1 MINDLQNIF
10 LNTLQLNKSKYKR
23 YFHKS
28 IDMNDKMI
36 GIIGPR
42 GAGKTT
48 FLLQYLKELP
58 LSFEKKLYFS
68 ADHVEVANYSL
79 YEIAEEFAKIGG
91 EILVID
97 EIHKYQNF
105 EKELKSIYDT
115 FNLKVIF
122 SGSSALQLENSKA
135 DLSRRAVLY
144 RVNGLSFREFCEL
157 ESGINFQ
164 NYTLEEILSNHI
176 DISIEIN
183 EKIKPYEYWTN
194 YLKNGFYPFYKENIN
209 SYNLKLSETI
219 NLVIETDLPL
229 VFNIE
234 PKNIFKLKKLISM
247 LCSSKPYELNISA
260 LASKIEINRN
270 TLYSYLHYLEAGS
283 IIKMVK
289 SKTKGDKIFTKP
301 EKVYLHNTNLS
312 YCYCQNQEIGT
323 IREQFFANQ
332 VGHKHTLHYPLK
344 GDFMVDEKYTFE
356 VGGKNKDFTQIKN
369 IPNSYVVADDI
380 EIGSRNKIPLWLF
393 GFLY

>member
-1 MINDLQNIF
+1 MW
-10 LNTLQLNKSKYKR
+10 
-23 YFHKS
+23 
-28 IDMNDKMI
+28 
-36 GIIGPR
+36 
-42 GAGKTT
+42 
-48 FLLQYLKELP
+48 
-58 LSFEKKLYFS
+58 
-68 ADHVEVANYSL
+68 EVANYSL
-79 YEIAEEFAKIGG
+79 YEIAGEFARIGG

-164 NYTLEEILSNHI
+164 NYTIEEILSNHI
-176 DISIEIN
+176 DIAIEIN

-194 YLKNGFYPFYKENIN
+194 YLRNGFYPFYKENIN

-234 PKNIFKLKKLISM
+234 PKNIFKLKKLILM

-289 SKTKGDKIFTKP
+289 SKTKGDRIFTKP

-332 VGHKHTLHYPLK
+332 VGHKHTLHYPLQ
-344 GDFMVDEKYTFE
+344 GDFIVDEKYTFE
-356 VGGKNKDFTQIKN
+356 VGGKNKDFSQIKD